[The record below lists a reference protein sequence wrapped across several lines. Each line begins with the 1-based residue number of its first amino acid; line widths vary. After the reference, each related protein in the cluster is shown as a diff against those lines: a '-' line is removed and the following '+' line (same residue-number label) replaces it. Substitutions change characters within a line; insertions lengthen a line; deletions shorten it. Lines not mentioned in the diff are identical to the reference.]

1 METTYSVII
10 LLFGMIIGAGIVYGV
25 FKSRISL
32 VEKSAAEKAKTDS
45 QGIQLVLEE
54 KLKSY
59 EQEKQKIL
67 QEVKDADEKI
77 HTKEGVIELLTEEK
91 IKYKTEA
98 AHIPVINEKLKEK
111 SDKIHHLSEE
121 NKREAAARAKA
132 EERNSHL
139 VKLEKAITEKEE
151 LIQSLTER
159 LADEKA
165 SCSELSTRLE
175 EQAKNNQER
184 LREFNETKN
193 RLKTE
198 FENLA
203 NTILEEKTKRFTD
216 QNTTSMNDLLKPMR
230 DQLGDF
236 RKRVDQIH
244 HEDSKDRTTLQEQIS
259 QLNNLNQQMN
269 KEAKNLT
276 RALKGDKKAQGNW
289 GEMILEKVLEQSG
302 LRKGVEYETQ
312 GGFRDADNNLLKPD
326 VIVRLPEGKD
336 VVIDSKVSLIH
347 YNEYVN
353 CSDEGEQQAALKA
366 HVQSVSTHIKAL
378 SEKDYTNLKEL
389 RSLDFV
395 LMFMP
400 IDAAFMA
407 AFQQDEKLFSTAF
420 ENKIIVVTPTTL
432 LATLRTIENIWRYE
446 RQNENSRKVA
456 GRAGH
461 IYDKLR
467 GFLEDFE
474 KIGKQ
479 LDTVHTTYDT
489 AMNKLTSGKGNL
501 IRQAESF
508 VDLGVKIKK
517 QLPKDIVDMAAI
529 DSDDEL
535 IAIDDKSVTGS
546 SAE

>member
-1 METTYSVII
+1 MEPTYAVIF
-10 LLFGMIIGAGIVYGV
+10 LLSGMIIGAGIVYGV
-25 FKSRISL
+25 LKNRISL
-32 VEKSAAEKAKTDS
+32 IEKSAAEKAKAET
-45 QGIQLVLEE
+45 QGVQLVLEE
-54 KLKSY
+54 KLKSC

-67 QEVKDADEKI
+67 QNIKDADEKM
-77 HTKEGVIELLTEEK
+77 HKKEGVIEVLTEEK

-98 AHIPVINEKLKEK
+98 AQLPAINEKLKEK
-111 SDKIHHLSEE
+111 SEQILRLSEE
-121 NKREAAARAKA
+121 NKKEAAARAKA

-139 VKLEKAITEKEE
+139 EKLEKAITEKEVS
-151 LIQSLTER
+151 IQTLTER

-165 SCSELSTRLE
+165 VFSELSTRLD
-175 EQAKNNQER
+175 EQAQNNEER
-184 LREFNETKN
+184 LKEFNETKN
-193 RLKTE
+193 RMKTE
-198 FENLA
+198 FQNLA
-203 NTILEEKTKRFTD
+203 NTILEEKTKRFSD
-216 QNTTSMNDLLKPMR
+216 QNIISLNDLLKPMR
-230 DQLGDF
+230 EQLGDF

-244 HEDSKDRTTLQEQIS
+244 HEESKDRTTLQEQIS
-259 QLNNLNQQMN
+259 QLNSLNQQMN

-289 GEMILEKVLEQSG
+289 GELILEKVLEQSG

-312 GGFRDADNNLLKPD
+312 GGFRDADNHLLKPD
-326 VIVRLPEGKD
+326 VIVHLPEGKD
-336 VVIDSKVSLIH
+336 IIIDSKVSLIH
-347 YNEYVN
+347 YNEYVSS
-353 CSDEGEQQAALKA
+353 SDDSEQQIALKA
-366 HVQSVSTHIKAL
+366 HVQSGSTHIKSL
-378 SEKDYTNLKEL
+378 SEKDYTSLKKL

-456 GRAGH
+456 GRAGL

-479 LDTVHTTYDT
+479 LSTVHTTYDT
-489 AMNKLTSGKGNL
+489 AMNKLTFGKGNL

-508 VDLGVKIKK
+508 VELGVKIKK
-517 QLPKDIVDMAAI
+517 QLPKDIVDMATI
-529 DSDDEL
+529 ESDDEL
-535 IAIDDKSVTGS
+535 IAIENQSVTED